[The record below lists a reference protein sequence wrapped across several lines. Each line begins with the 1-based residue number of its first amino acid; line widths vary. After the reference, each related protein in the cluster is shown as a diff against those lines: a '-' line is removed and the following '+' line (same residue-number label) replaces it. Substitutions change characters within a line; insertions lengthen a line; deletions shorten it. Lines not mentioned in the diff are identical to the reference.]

1 MIHTIQSNASGT
13 RHMEISDAHLET
25 IKRHRLF
32 NDLIDSN
39 GFVDDTVLEKL
50 RLNIRS
56 LLETDCGDKDL
67 LNLCFD
73 VIYHPNMKAF
83 ALSQLVILYIKWKEV
98 CSTD

>member
-13 RHMEISDAHLET
+13 RHIEISDAHLET
-25 IKRHRLF
+25 IRRHRLF
-32 NDLIDSN
+32 NDLIDSH
-39 GFVDDTVLEKL
+39 GFVDDTVLDKL

-73 VIYHPNMKAF
+73 VIYHPNMKAW
-83 ALSQLVILYIKWKEV
+83 ALSQLVVLYIKWKEA